1 MKPKTKMTKSNSSK
15 SAESA
20 APVRLLDGIRSPA
33 DVKALREEDLPQL
46 AQEVRDELI
55 KVLSE
60 TGGHLGPNLGV
71 VELTIALHRV
81 FDTPRDRFVMDVSHQ
96 GYVHKML
103 TGRLDRFSTM
113 RQYGGLNGFLLRTE
127 SEHDCY
133 GAGHAG
139 TALSAALGM
148 AVGRDLSGGSD
159 HVVVVAGDAALTC
172 GISYEALNNVKAN
185 TKRFIVVLNDNEWSI
200 AKNVGAIAN
209 YLNNI
214 VTSPTYAHLHDKARR
229 FIEAIAGKT
238 GVHFAHKVEES
249 VKGLLVPS
257 VIFEEL
263 GLRYY
268 GPIDGHDIA
277 LLTRTF
283 EFLKTQEEPVLL
295 HILTKKG
302 KGYEPAIKQP
312 DKFHG
317 LGKYKLET
325 GETAPAPTPTY
336 SEIIGKTLA
345 KFAETNQ
352 KIVAITAAMPSGTGL
367 AHFAKA
373 HPTRYFDVGI
383 AEEHAALFACGL
395 ATQGLKPF
403 LTIYSTFMQRAYDMT
418 IHDIAIQKLNVAL
431 CMDRAGLSGD
441 DGPTHHGLFDIGY
454 LRHIP
459 NWLHMQPKD
468 EDEFVDMLWTMAH
481 YNSGPIAI
489 RYPRGAGPG
498 AQIKP
503 QPKLLEIGKAEVVQ
517 HGRDVAI
524 FGLGN
529 MFEVAEEAARKLEEK
544 GISVALINPRWIKPI
559 DTGTLE
565 FFARSAEVVCTI
577 EDHVLYNGFGCAVME
592 HLHSQMINTP
602 VVRIGWPDEFVE
614 HGTIPI
620 LRKKHGI
627 TADALVE
634 KVLPLLKKRTAKTQS
649 TAA

>member
-1 MKPKTKMTKSNSSK
+1 MTKSNSS
-15 SAESA
+15 ESPQTNEITN
-20 APVRLLDGIRSPA
+20 APKRLLDGIRSPA
-33 DVKALREEDLPQL
+33 DIKALREQDLPQL

-55 KVLSE
+55 KVLSQ

-81 FDTPRDRFVMDVSHQ
+81 FDTPRDRFVFDVSHQ
-96 GYVHKML
+96 GYVHKMF
-103 TGRLDRFSTM
+103 TGRLDRIGTM
-113 RQYGGLNGFLLRTE
+113 RQYQGLNGFLLRTE

-139 TALSAALGM
+139 TALSAGLGM
-148 AVGRDLSGGSD
+148 AVGRDLRGAD
-159 HVVVVAGDAALTC
+159 DQHVVVVAGDAAFTC
-172 GISYEALNNVKAN
+172 GISYEALNNVKAQ

-200 AKNVGAIAN
+200 AKNVGAIAS
-209 YLNNI
+209 YLNSI
-214 VTSPTYAHLHDKARR
+214 ATSPTFAHLHDKARR
-229 FIEAIAGKT
+229 FIEAVAGKSAA
-238 GVHFAHKVEES
+238 HFAHKVEEG
-249 VKGLLVPS
+249 VKGLIVPS

-268 GPIDGHDIA
+268 GPIDGHDIG

-283 EFLKTQEEPVLL
+283 EFLQDQDEPVLL

-325 GETAPAPTPTY
+325 GETAPTPTPTY

-345 KFAETNQ
+345 KFADHNQ
-352 KIVAITAAMPSGTGL
+352 KLVAITAAMPSGTGL
-367 AHFAKA
+367 SHFAKA

-383 AEEHAALFACGL
+383 AEEHATLFACGL
-395 ATQGLKPF
+395 ATQGLTPF
-403 LTIYSTFMQRAYDMT
+403 LTIYSTFFQRAYDMA
-418 IHDIAIQKLNVAL
+418 IHKLNVRL

-459 NWLHMQPKD
+459 NWVHMQPKD
-468 EDEFVDMLWTMAH
+468 EDKFVDMLWTMAH
-481 YNSGPIAI
+481 YNSGPIAV
-489 RYPRGAGPG
+489 RYPRGSGTG
-498 AQIKP
+498 AQIKSE
-503 QPKLLEIGKAEVVQ
+503 PKLLEIGKAEVVQ
-517 HGRDVAI
+517 HGREVAI

-544 GISVALINPRWIKPI
+544 GISVALINPRWIKPM

-565 FFARSAEVVCTI
+565 FFARSVDVVCTI

-602 VVRIGWPDEFVE
+602 VVRIGWPDQFIE
-614 HGTIPI
+614 HGAVPI

-634 KVLPLLKKRTAKTQS
+634 KVFPLLRKKSKLTPSVA
-649 TAA
+649 